1 MISSFNI
8 LTLLIRSRGLILSGL
23 FGLTVLGVSAQIP
36 SLLTDKLFKGS
47 GQIDLLKDVSAADLT
62 RYFDAQGGLLLGVD
76 VNENASGVESSSSLG
91 VALQD
96 VSLMLETTAGSYT
109 FSDFFTNTTAEILA
123 AGSQEAGNYFTL
135 FGQGGSSQLTSS
147 TSSFNLSAFDDVL
160 EVQNVFFDGE
170 IVSAN
175 LQIDLL
181 ETTAR
186 AGVNESFFDFSGGFE
201 DFAILS
207 PEDAQILDAAA
218 IGISGADQAL
228 TFTTTAPIL
237 SEPTPTTTPESGGG
251 VIVSTTA
258 PGAPAPPLAVL
269 LPAAALWWW
278 RQKRQGEAH
287 VA

>member
-8 LTLLIRSRGLILSGL
+8 LTLLMRSRGLFLSGL
-23 FGLTVLGVSAQIP
+23 FGLTVIGVSAEIP
-36 SLLTDKLFKGS
+36 SLLTDKLRKGS

-62 RYFDAQGGLLLGVD
+62 QYFDAQGVLLLGVD
-76 VNENASGVESSSSLG
+76 VNENASGVESRTSLG
-91 VALQD
+91 VAIQD
-96 VSLMLETTAGSYT
+96 VSLLLETTAGSYT
-109 FSDFFTNTTAEILA
+109 FSDFFTNTTAEILG
-123 AGSQEAGNYFTL
+123 AGSQEAANYFTL

-181 ETTAR
+181 ETADR

-218 IGISGADQAL
+218 IGIDGADEIL
-228 TFTTTAPIL
+228 TFSTTAPIL
-237 SEPTPTTTPESGGG
+237 SEPPSTATSESGGG

-269 LPAAALWWW
+269 IPAAALWWW
-278 RQKRQGEAH
+278 RQRRQGEAH